1 MVRPPEDQAEQ
12 KIMGAGAP
20 RILNTD
26 TKTEKGYGEMGP
38 RDTARLLR
46 DFTDLPDFGKQK
58 MRMKIKGNI
67 GGNVTSR
74 I

>member
-1 MVRPPEDQAEQ
+1 MVRPLKTRPN
-12 KIMGAGAP
+12 KRLWGRCP
-20 RILNTD
+20 KT
-26 TKTEKGYGEMGP
+26 TEKGYGEMGP
-38 RDTARLLR
+38 RDTARLPR

-58 MRMKIKGNI
+58 KRMKIKGNI